1 MHLVLDFCSSD
12 AASGGMVDVHVSRI
26 IFPHFSIFLDEW
38 GRAEGLAH
46 GHLPS
51 LKIKPLCFAWKQPGG
66 GKTTMDNL
74 TSRFKHLI
82 GFYTALMRLYG
93 ERVNCLLFKMEI
105 DLLS

>member
-1 MHLVLDFCSSD
+1 M
-12 AASGGMVDVHVSRI
+12 HVSRI

-38 GRAEGLAH
+38 GRAGGLAH

-51 LKIKPLCFAWKQPGG
+51 LKIKPLCFAWKQSGE
-66 GKTTMDNL
+66 KNTMDDL

-82 GFYTALMRLYG
+82 GFYTPVMRLCE

-105 DLLS
+105 DLLSWGILEFFPTMRMQRCH

>member
-1 MHLVLDFCSSD
+1 MLMYACHVLDFWSSD

-51 LKIKPLCFAWKQPGG
+51 LKIKPLCFAWKQLEG
-66 GKTTMDNL
+66 GK
-74 TSRFKHLI
+74 KHNGRI
-82 GFYTALMRLYG
+82 
-93 ERVNCLLFKMEI
+93 NIKI
-105 DLLS
+105 